1 MTLRYFVDSWSTWS
15 YQLNSKWRL
24 SSGCRQKYSS
34 WFFRLFSPSLIKTYI
49 LVQLTNEEKLF
60 LNRRWQQSNDRYG
73 NISSWRM
80 LKSSMIFPS
89 FLLHSWSKYPFLFF
103 SFDEMLAKNTR
114 MHDLGRNYSK
124 ILHKLNIFERLVDGD
139 SNGFL
144 TNFASFFLQVS
155 VTIWHL
161 PIRERERKKRLDHFE
176 KKQRYWSNKQ
186 TQWQSRKF
194 FSTKTASDLSGSIVH
209 FQRRLIYKYL
219 TSMWGNGK
227 WQGKSFWSCENL
239 LVC

>member
-15 YQLNSKWRL
+15 YQRNSKWRL

-103 SFDEMLAKNTR
+103 SSHEMLAKSTR

-161 PIRERERKKRLDHFE
+161 PIRERERKNAWTIL
-176 KKQRYWSNKQ
+176 KKNNGPGLTNKLND
-186 TQWQSRKF
+186 SLENF
-194 FSTKTASDLSGSIVH
+194 FRQKQPAIFREVLFTSIDD
-209 FQRRLIYKYL
+209 
-219 TSMWGNGK
+219 
-227 WQGKSFWSCENL
+227 
-239 LVC
+239 

>member
-15 YQLNSKWRL
+15 YQRNSKWRL

-103 SFDEMLAKNTR
+103 SSDEMLAKNTR

-161 PIRERERKKRLDHFE
+161 PIRERERKNAWTIL
-176 KKQRYWSNKQ
+176 KKNNGPGLTNKLND
-186 TQWQSRKF
+186 SLENF
-194 FSTKTASDLSGSIVH
+194 FRQKQPAIFREVLFTSIDD
-209 FQRRLIYKYL
+209 
-219 TSMWGNGK
+219 
-227 WQGKSFWSCENL
+227 
-239 LVC
+239 